1 MSTLPIDWAHGD
13 CLLIDEGSWHTRRG
27 AKILL
32 GIESIRWMYV
42 WTNIAPIGITA
53 CIPKSPSGSSWST
66 GDGGGV
72 GLEKVELIGWI
83 FVNSTTNY
91 NQ

>member
-1 MSTLPIDWAHGD
+1 M
-13 CLLIDEGSWHTRRG
+13 DEGSWHTRRS

-42 WTNIAPIGITA
+42 WTNVAPIGITA
-53 CIPKSPSGSSWST
+53 CIPERPSGSSWSA

-83 FVNSTTNY
+83 FIDSTTNY